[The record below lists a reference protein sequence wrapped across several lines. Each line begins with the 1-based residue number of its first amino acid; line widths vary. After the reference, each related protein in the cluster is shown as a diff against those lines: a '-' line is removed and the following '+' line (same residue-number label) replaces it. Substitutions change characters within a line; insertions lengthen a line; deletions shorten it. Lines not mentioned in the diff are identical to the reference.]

1 MLSRLEL
8 QNYRGFKQYKLSG
21 LTRVNLLVGKNNSGK
36 TSILEAVN
44 LLASGGDIRVLARIA
59 RQRGEV
65 LYEPDERE
73 PRRIVYS
80 DISHFFYG
88 HKFGPDSRFTL
99 RSDDGYAK
107 MDVYI
112 VSVVDSPDEG
122 QKLLFDEINSRS
134 SLGVGVRIEGEKFP
148 SIRTAP
154 AIPVSEEGAIAPD
167 QALRS
172 ARFVRGKID
181 EGPIQIVTQDSL
193 ERSSMSEMWDKV
205 ITEGKEQDVVNAMRI
220 LEPKLSSIAFLSG
233 ERTYRLEPRGGILV
247 GFEGTQRRYPLGS
260 YGEGMRRLLALSLS
274 LARSQNG
281 ILLIDEID
289 TGLHY
294 SIMGDMWLLVAE
306 AAKRYNIQVFVT
318 THSFDCVRG
327 LDWLCRHHP
336 DLGKEVSLQKI
347 EHDLDDAVSLDA
359 EQIKIAVEQDI
370 EVR

>member
-1 MLSRLEL
+1 MLSCLEL

-65 LYEPDERE
+65 LYDPDERE
-73 PRRIVYS
+73 PRRTI

-88 HKFGPDSRFTL
+88 HEFGPQSRFTL
-99 RSDDGYAK
+99 RSDDGCTK
-107 MDVYI
+107 IDFYI
-112 VSVVDSPDEG
+112 VSVVDSPEEG
-122 QKLLFDEINSRS
+122 QRLLFDEGASRS
-134 SLGVGVRIEGEKFP
+134 GLGVAVRIEGERYP
-148 SIRTAP
+148 SLKAGP
-154 AIPVSEEGAIAPD
+154 AIPVSEDGGISFD
-167 QALRS
+167 LALRVLRS
-172 ARFVRGKID
+172 LRGKID
-181 EGPIQIVTQDSL
+181 EVPIQIVTQDSL

-205 ITEGKEQDVVNAMRI
+205 ITEGKEEEVVKAMQI
-220 LEPKLSSIAFLSG
+220 LEPKLTSIAFLSG
-233 ERTYRLEPRGGILV
+233 ERTYRLEPRGGIV
-247 GFEGTQRRYPLGS
+247 AGFEGTQRRHPLGS

-294 SIMGDMWLLVAE
+294 SIMGDMWLLVGQ
-306 AAKRYNIQVFVT
+306 AAQRYNIQVFAT

-336 DLGKEVSLQKI
+336 ELEKAVSLQKI
-347 EHDLDDAVSLDA
+347 EHELDEAVSLDA